1 MEKKDIVV
9 EGFCFTEEQEA
20 LQAQREA
27 EGIVYI
33 KARTDM
39 DNPEM
44 VLQIYHKIT
53 KEQLFETL
61 VGITFLKE
69 LRDYLIMIP
78 TIDAHQVEPID
89 VSVLTRNPIF
99 EKGKDKKKSESVSKP
114 QGIKSPLVD
123 ERQYRIEK
131 NKEKRKM
138 EKIRKHLQIGRMINL
153 FLGILVVGMLIITL
167 TGNRPN
173 ILNYETKII
182 DKYASW
188 DQELTKREKAVKQKE
203 LESNITP

>member
-1 MEKKDIVV
+1 
-9 EGFCFTEEQEA
+9 
-20 LQAQREA
+20 
-27 EGIVYI
+27 
-33 KARTDM
+33 
-39 DNPEM
+39 
-44 VLQIYHKIT
+44 
-53 KEQLFETL
+53 
-61 VGITFLKE
+61 
-69 LRDYLIMIP
+69 
-78 TIDAHQVEPID
+78 
-89 VSVLTRNPIF
+89 
-99 EKGKDKKKSESVSKP
+99 
-114 QGIKSPLVD
+114 
-123 ERQYRIEK
+123 YRIEK